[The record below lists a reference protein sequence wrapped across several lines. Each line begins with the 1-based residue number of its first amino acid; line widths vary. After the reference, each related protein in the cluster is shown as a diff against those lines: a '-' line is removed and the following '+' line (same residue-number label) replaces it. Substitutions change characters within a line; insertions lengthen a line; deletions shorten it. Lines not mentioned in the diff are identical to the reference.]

1 MDGRHLPLFT
11 GCVTLEAWDVI
22 VLGDGPAALRSAVES
37 AKAGASTLM
46 LCENAL
52 GSTPHIAQ
60 DGLAASLL
68 ESNNRDHREDTIRS
82 GAFLNDQDIVELRT
96 AAAVRQVDLLER
108 WGMTF
113 RRDAQAIPMARK
125 APGHGKARNVDSGD
139 ATGREAQQILE
150 EQCMRY
156 GVIRRGD
163 HLPLSLIHTNQS
175 VSGITVVDMI
185 NGRIAALQAK
195 AIIIADGGFEGV
207 FSHGMVGL
215 GLDLALRA
223 GLPLRDMEFIART
236 PLGIKDTN
244 MVLPLGLLSDG
255 ATLHEASGA
264 DIEVES
270 ETLDA
275 LCQAVDN
282 ATQPVLD
289 ARNLGGSDSL
299 EWWNAVF
306 RSVKQRTGIDMNLQ
320 TIAIEARPYAT
331 LGGITVDEHGRAIL
345 SSWARWFTGLYAAGD
360 ASCSGFHGADVLPG
374 NRMLDAILG
383 GAAAGAHAGE
393 WVKHRQFS
401 NTQAAHDAE
410 QSAQA
415 DHSVLS
421 EPLDEGVVRVGH
433 VVSKVR
439 DSSLS
444 ALGHHRNAAG
454 LNSLIESLDAA
465 SLLAESIYLDQTSLI
480 ANTNLVEIARVQ
492 ASARLALVAAKSA
505 LAREESRG
513 AHRRTD
519 FPESN
524 EEHLHHYTVDQKGA
538 VKTLALRKSKSG
550 NWILPPQ

>member
-1 MDGRHLPLFT
+1 
-11 GCVTLEAWDVI
+11 
-22 VLGDGPAALRSAVES
+22 
-37 AKAGASTLM
+37 
-46 LCENAL
+46 
-52 GSTPHIAQ
+52 
-60 DGLAASLL
+60 
-68 ESNNRDHREDTIRS
+68 
-82 GAFLNDQDIVELRT
+82 
-96 AAAVRQVDLLER
+96 
-108 WGMTF
+108 
-113 RRDAQAIPMARK
+113 
-125 APGHGKARNVDSGD
+125 
-139 ATGREAQQILE
+139 
-150 EQCMRY
+150 
-156 GVIRRGD
+156 
-163 HLPLSLIHTNQS
+163 
-175 VSGITVVDMI
+175 
-185 NGRIAALQAK
+185 
-195 AIIIADGGFEGV
+195 
-207 FSHGMVGL
+207 
-215 GLDLALRA
+215 
-223 GLPLRDMEFIART
+223 
-236 PLGIKDTN
+236 
-244 MVLPLGLLSDG
+244 
-255 ATLHEASGA
+255 
-264 DIEVES
+264 
-270 ETLDA
+270 
-275 LCQAVDN
+275 
-282 ATQPVLD
+282 
-289 ARNLGGSDSL
+289 
-299 EWWNAVF
+299 
-306 RSVKQRTGIDMNLQ
+306 
-320 TIAIEARPYAT
+320 
-331 LGGITVDEHGRAIL
+331 
-345 SSWARWFTGLYAAGD
+345 
-360 ASCSGFHGADVLPG
+360 
-374 NRMLDAILG
+374 MLDAILG

-505 LAREESRG
+505 LAREESRC